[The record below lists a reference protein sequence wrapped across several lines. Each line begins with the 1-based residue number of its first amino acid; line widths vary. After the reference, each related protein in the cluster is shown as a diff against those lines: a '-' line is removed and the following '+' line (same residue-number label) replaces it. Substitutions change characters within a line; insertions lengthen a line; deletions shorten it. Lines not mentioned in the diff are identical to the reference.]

1 MKQLRRFAKAVVGF
15 VAPGAVLI
23 IANGGQPTAAEW
35 WVIGA
40 TCVATAG
47 GVALTGPRGGRVD
60 P

>member
-1 MKQLRRFAKAVVGF
+1 MTQLRRYAKAVVGF
-15 VAPGAVLI
+15 IAPGAVLI
-23 IANGGQPTAAEW
+23 IANGGQPTGNEW

-47 GVALTGPRGGRVD
+47 GVMLTGPRGGRVD